1 MELFLSNIASPP
13 LLFFFLGLAA
23 ALLRSDLDVPAS
35 VAKFLSLYLLFA
47 IGFKGGVALRETDIG
62 WGVAASLLAALTLA
76 LIVPLIAFAW
86 LRRKMSLADAAALAA
101 TYGSVSAVTF
111 VTCTSYLDAAGI
123 PWSGHLVAALAIM
136 ESPAIMVGIM
146 LYRRFA
152 PQASGTDSRAYSG
165 AAVAREAFLNGS
177 VFLIIGS
184 LIIGWVTGSAGMD
197 QVGVLVKDLFT
208 GVLCLFLL
216 DMGLVAAQ
224 RLRDLRKLALVAFGL
239 IFPLL
244 MAFLSAVLA
253 ISIGLSEGDALLLTI
268 LGASASYIAVP
279 AAMRLAVPDA
289 NPGLY
294 LPMAL
299 AVTFPM
305 NLIVGI
311 PLYHLFIRTVMY

>member
-23 ALLRSDLDVPAS
+23 ALLKSDLDVPAS

-47 IGFKGGVALRETDIG
+47 IGFKGGVALSETDIG
-62 WGVAASLLAALTLA
+62 WSVAFSLLAALTLA
-76 LIVPLIAFAW
+76 FVTPFIAFAW
-86 LRRKMSLADAAALAA
+86 LRRKMGAADAAALAA

-111 VTCTSYLDAAGI
+111 VTCTSYLDSAGI

-136 ESPAIMVGIM
+136 ESPAIMVGIL
-146 LYRRFA
+146 LYRRF
-152 PQASGTDSRAYSG
+152 SSRARGGDGPESG
-165 AAVAREAFLNGS
+165 SAEVLREAFLNGS

-184 LIIGWVTGSAGMD
+184 LVIGWVTGSAGMD
-197 QVGVLVKDLFT
+197 QVGPVVKDLFS

-224 RLRDLRKLALVAFGL
+224 RLRDLRKLAFVAFGL
-239 IFPLL
+239 TFPLL
-244 MAFLSAVLA
+244 MALLSAGLA
-253 ISIGLSEGDALLLTI
+253 IGIGMSEGDALLLTI

-279 AAMRLAVPDA
+279 AAMRLAVPEA

-305 NLIVGI
+305 NLIIGI